1 MGKLADLFSSGAAKL
16 VDSVGDAIDKCST
29 TDEEKLKLRNELAQA
44 TNSFKK
50 AQLKAIAQQDE
61 QLSGRHAADMMSDS
75 WLSKNIRPLALA
87 FLTISTVLLAYLT
100 IFTLPTT
107 KVELIE
113 PWQDLL
119 TVLLG
124 TVYAFYF
131 GSRGF
136 EKVQAI
142 KSR

>member
-1 MGKLADLFSSGAAKL
+1 MGWLANLFSEGTAKL

-29 TDEEKLKLRNELAQA
+29 TDEEKLKLRNELER
-44 TNSFKK
+44 TINSFKE
-50 AQLKAIAQQDE
+50 AQLQAMAQQE
-61 QLSGRHAADMMSDS
+61 LELSKRHAADMMSDS

-87 FLTISTVLLAYLT
+87 FLTIATILLAYLT
-100 IFTLPTT
+100 IFILDQS

-113 PWQDLL
+113 SWQGLL

-124 TVYAFYF
+124 TTYAFYF

-136 EKVQAI
+136 EKVQSI
-142 KSR
+142 RKS